1 MLRSRMKEV
10 LGFTPRQ
17 HSGYRPRTQ
26 KELEDYDMSD
36 NEWHDTEND
45 RKFHRENKHEQ
56 LICLDFYN
64 EKKNGSCKIPRPRRI
79 RMDWNPIPHN
89 NILGWG

>member
-17 HSGYRPRTQ
+17 HSGYRLRTQ

-36 NEWHDTEND
+36 NEWHDTEKD

-64 EKKNGSCKIPRPRRI
+64 EKKYTMFLLKYSEWINGQ
-79 RMDWNPIPHN
+79 
-89 NILGWG
+89 